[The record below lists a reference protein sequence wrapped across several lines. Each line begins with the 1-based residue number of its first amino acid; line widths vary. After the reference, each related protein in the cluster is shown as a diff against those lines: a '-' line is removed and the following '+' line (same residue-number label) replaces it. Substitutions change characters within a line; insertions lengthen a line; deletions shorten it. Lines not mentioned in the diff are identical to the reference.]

1 MVKLLPLG
9 NSMDNLI
16 TIGTIVAPHGVRGEL
31 RIIPQTDYPDRFM
44 HMDACYIDGKE
55 YHVKSGR
62 AHKQFIL
69 LTLQEV
75 TDRDAAE
82 GLAKKEIQVTRDNLV
97 DLPEGHYYIFDMI
110 GLAVED
116 TKGNDLGKVKE
127 VLQPGANDVYVVA
140 KDGQPDLLLA
150 AIKSVIISIDMEK
163 GKMVVDPPEWI

>member
-1 MVKLLPLG
+1 
-9 NSMDNLI
+9 MDNLI

-75 TDRDAAE
+75 IDRDAAE

-97 DLPEGHYYIFDMI
+97 DLPEGHYYILI
-110 GLAVED
+110 
-116 TKGNDLGKVKE
+116 
-127 VLQPGANDVYVVA
+127 
-140 KDGQPDLLLA
+140 
-150 AIKSVIISIDMEK
+150 
-163 GKMVVDPPEWI
+163 